1 MPIDGI
7 APPYVCGS
15 HSNVVI
21 MDCML
26 MEDRIAFED
35 EVRSL
40 FNQPRIKKVEC
51 DILNL
56 YQKCEKRNDRRERNG
71 FAIRQLLNI
80 RKYFLEEDF
89 QLNEVS
95 RQLLVEFNSALK
107 TQLEEMWK
115 QTIALGEK
123 AVYRSPFPDTEA
135 IGKCFLGYNYSRM
148 HPVQMVRAKKMWPML
163 NGTLATFE
171 PLYEDGVTHS
181 FLVRTSLEG
190 LEYDSCNQLLFLNDD
205 PDNWNAGLDKEYT
218 KDLHLIYAFHNLW
231 DAMHF
236 SIFDLLWVRD
246 FNVELYVESNYA
258 TYSGEYD
265 DLDWS
270 KYDFY
275 K

>member
-1 MPIDGI
+1 
-7 APPYVCGS
+7 
-15 HSNVVI
+15 

-40 FNQPRIKKVEC
+40 FNQSRIKMVEC

-56 YQKCEKRNDRRERNG
+56 YQKSERRSDRRERNVY
-71 FAIRQLLNI
+71 AIKQLLKL
-80 RKYFLEEDF
+80 RKFLLEEDF
-89 QLNEVS
+89 RLNEAR

-107 TQLEEMWK
+107 AQLEEMWK

-135 IGKCFLGYNYSRM
+135 IGKCFLGYNYSRI
-148 HPVQMVRAKKMWPML
+148 HPVQTMRAKKMWDIL
-163 NGTLATFE
+163 NGCLATFE
-171 PLYEDGVTHS
+171 PLYDDGVAHC
-181 FLVRTSLEG
+181 FRVRPSDDG
-190 LEYDSCNQLLFLNDD
+190 LEYDSCNQVLYLGEEA
-205 PDNWNAGLDKEYT
+205 DNWNEGLDEEYT

-231 DAMHF
+231 EHMHF

-246 FNVELYVESNYA
+246 FSVELFVESSYT

-275 K
+275 N